1 MANKAIVEEVKNFI
15 RYAVKNRIN
24 RNDDEK
30 NWTEEG
36 LAEFDEQL
44 IKMLLS
50 GVKQRKSDIS
60 LCEYAKL
67 VAKSKGVELP
77 ESIRYWIILLSI

>member
-15 RYAVKNRIN
+15 RYAVKNRAN
-24 RNDDEK
+24 RNDDAK
-30 NWTEEG
+30 NWSEEG
-36 LAEFDEQL
+36 LAEFEEDL

-50 GVKQRKSDIS
+50 GVKQRKTDIA

-67 VAKSKGVELP
+67 IAKGKGVELS
-77 ESIRYWIILLSI
+77 ESIRYWMILLNI